1 MGSKRAAVCAILSAV
16 ASLAVATSGGAAE
29 QSLDLTARYILEIV
43 KAFRTAY
50 VLNVVE
56 RVRDAGVMPAEE
68 WKDDSHRI
76 PLPAQFVKG
85 AASELENYEIGL
97 IGLSPLNKDN
107 YPKTPAEV
115 DGLTRLL
122 KNSDQKVISFV
133 DGDQFKAISADLA
146 LVQSCVD
153 CHNQHPKA
161 TARNF
166 KRYDVMGGL
175 IVRLK
180 RDARPEGTPL
190 TTEPPGLPVPKTP
203 PPTSVPPW
211 VPGGPLSPDPQPL
224 KKN

>member
-1 MGSKRAAVCAILSAV
+1 MGMKRMALGIAAGVL
-16 ASLAVATSGGAAE
+16 ASLSILGSGWAGE

-56 RVRDAGVMPAEE
+56 RVRDAGVTSTED
-68 WKDDSHRI
+68 WNQDVHRI

-85 AASELENYEIGL
+85 AAGELESYELGL
-97 IGLSPLNKDN
+97 IGLAPLNKAN

-115 DGLTRLL
+115 EALTKLL
-122 KNSDQKVISFV
+122 NNREQKVVSFV
-133 DGDQFKAISADLA
+133 DGGQFKAISADLA
-146 LVQSCVD
+146 LVQSCAD

-161 TARNF
+161 TARDF
-166 KRYDVMGGL
+166 KRFDVMGGL

-180 RDARPEGTPL
+180 LDARPEGMPIM
-190 TTEPPGLPVPKTP
+190 TEPPPSPERKAAPQTAPL
-203 PPTSVPPW
+203 PW
-211 VPGGPLSPDPQPL
+211 VPGGLSPEEQSL

>member
-1 MGSKRAAVCAILSAV
+1 MGAKRAAVYGVMSVLVSLSLLSDGRA
-16 ASLAVATSGGAAE
+16 GE

-50 VLNVVE
+50 VLNIVE
-56 RVRDAGVMPAEE
+56 RVRDAGVVSAEE
-68 WKDDSHRI
+68 WSQDVHRI

-85 AASELENYEIGL
+85 AASELTSYEIGL
-97 IGLSPLNKDN
+97 IGLAPLNREN

-115 DGLTRLL
+115 EALTKLL
-122 KNSDQKVISFV
+122 NNRDQKVVSFL

-146 LVQSCVD
+146 LVQSCAD

-161 TARNF
+161 AVRNF
-166 KRYDVMGGL
+166 KRFDVMGGL

-180 RDARPEGTPL
+180 LDARPEGMPL
-190 TTEPPGLPVPKTP
+190 MSEPPPSPDRKTP
-203 PPTSVPPW
+203 PQTAPLPW
-211 VPGGPLSPDPQPL
+211 VPGGPLSPEEQSL

>member
-1 MGSKRAAVCAILSAV
+1 MGAKRAAVCTM
-16 ASLAVATSGGAAE
+16 LAVLVVAGSSAAAE
-29 QSLDLTARYILEIV
+29 LSLDLTARYILEIV

-50 VLNVVE
+50 VLNIVE
-56 RVRDAGVMPAEE
+56 RVRDAGVVSAEE
-68 WKDDSHRI
+68 WSQDIHRI

-97 IGLSPLNKDN
+97 IGLAPLNKEN

-115 DGLTRLL
+115 EALTKLL
-122 KNSDQKVISFV
+122 NNRDQKVVSFV
-133 DGDQFKAISADLA
+133 DGNQFKAISADLA
-146 LVQSCVD
+146 LVQSCAD

-161 TARNF
+161 TARHF

-180 RDARPEGTPL
+180 LDARPEGMPL
-190 TTEPPGLPVPKTP
+190 MSEPPASPDRKTSP
-203 PPTSVPPW
+203 QTTPPPW
-211 VPGGPLSPDPQPL
+211 VPGSPLSPEEQSL

>member
-1 MGSKRAAVCAILSAV
+1 MAIKRKSVGMAV
-16 ASLAVATSGGAAE
+16 AAFASLSLLGYAWAGE

-56 RVRDAGVMPAEE
+56 RVRDAGVTSAED
-68 WKDDSHRI
+68 WNQDVHRI

-85 AASELENYEIGL
+85 AASELETYELGL
-97 IGLSPLNKDN
+97 IGLAPLNKAN

-115 DGLTRLL
+115 EALTKLL
-122 KNSDQKVISFV
+122 NNREQKVVSFV
-133 DGDQFKAISADLA
+133 DGGQFKAISADLA
-146 LVQSCVD
+146 LVQSCAD

-161 TARNF
+161 TARDF
-166 KRYDVMGGL
+166 KRFDVMGGL

-180 RDARPEGTPL
+180 LDARPEGMPIMSDA
-190 TTEPPGLPVPKTP
+190 PPSAERKSTP
-203 PPTSVPPW
+203 PISPLPW
-211 VPGGPLSPDPQPL
+211 VPGNPLSPDPPSL